1 MPPYLVGDISRY
13 IVIVLFSDY
22 WVVNIDNMV
31 LEVPIQWYTRII
43 VFHLSGSLDS
53 IFKMIYDNR
62 SK

>member
-43 VFHLSGSLDS
+43 VFRLSGSLDS

-62 SK
+62 